1 MKRVSIKYSILF
13 FLLLFTNFIG
23 CGVKG
28 NPVILSSLSDNVRI
42 VQNLK
47 AVSAGNAVILSW
59 DFYRKDSNINYIA
72 IEKSELGSAGTECR
86 DCPRKFERI
95 GQVSVKEIKH
105 KNNEYRNFNF
115 TDKEVVN
122 GKTYNYRL
130 LICDDFNI
138 CRESPETEINFK

>member
-1 MKRVSIKYSILF
+1 MKRLSIKYSILF
-13 FLLLFTNFIG
+13 ILLLFTNFIG

-28 NPVILSSLSDNVRI
+28 NPVTLSSMSDNVRI

-47 AVSAGNAVILSW
+47 VVSACNAVILSW
-59 DFYRKDSNINYIA
+59 DFNCKDSNVNYIA
-72 IEKSELGSAGTECR
+72 IEKSEFGSAGNECR
-86 DCPRKFERI
+86 DCPGKFERI
-95 GQVSVKEIKH
+95 GQVSVKEIKQE
-105 KNNEYRNFNF
+105 NNKYRNLDF

-138 CRESPETEINFK
+138 CRESSATEINFK

>member
-1 MKRVSIKYSILF
+1 LKRVAIKYSTLF
-13 FLLLFTNFIG
+13 FLLVSTTFIG

-59 DFYRKDSNINYIA
+59 DFYCKDSNINYIV
-72 IEKSELGSAGTECR
+72 IEKSELGSAGNECR
-86 DCPRKFERI
+86 DCQRRFERI
-95 GQVSVKEIKH
+95 GQVSVKEIKPE
-105 KNNEYRNFNF
+105 NNEYRNLNF

-138 CRESPETEINFK
+138 CRESSATEINFK

>member
-13 FLLLFTNFIG
+13 LLLAFTNFIG

-47 AVSAGNAVILSW
+47 IVSAGNAVMLSW
-59 DFYRKDSNINYIA
+59 DYYGKDSNINYIA
-72 IEKSELGSAGTECR
+72 IEKNELGSAGTECR

-95 GQVSVKEIKH
+95 AQVSVKEIKQ
-105 KNNEYRNFNF
+105 KNNEYRNLNF

-138 CRESPETEINFK
+138 CRESSETEVNFK

>member
-1 MKRVSIKYSILF
+1 
-13 FLLLFTNFIG
+13 LFTNFIG

-47 AVSAGNAVILSW
+47 VVSAGNAVILSW
-59 DFYRKDSNINYIA
+59 DFYRKDSNVNYIA
-72 IEKSELGSAGTECR
+72 IEKSELGSAGNECSE
-86 DCPRKFERI
+86 CPRTFERI
-95 GQVSVKEIKH
+95 GQISVKEIKQE
-105 KNNEYRNFNF
+105 NNEYRNLNF

-130 LICDDFNI
+130 LICDDYND
-138 CRESPETEINFK
+138 CRESSATEINLK